1 MSPLAEEAFK
11 DWLEDEG
18 ITAAIHTGIT
28 SDRIPNSGQHIQC
41 YAQSADRV
49 VGPLYKVEMA
59 IVVATS
65 PSSFDDETGDEAEAL
80 ASHKTLVGTIQALVE
95 GYDATDLDTI
105 YGTVTGDAFSGAFLR
120 DIQNGVED
128 ARWVTT
134 INFMFGARRGGA
146 S

>member
-11 DWLEDEG
+11 TWLEDEG
-18 ITAAIHTGIT
+18 VTVAIHTGIT

-59 IVVATS
+59 IVIATS
-65 PSSFDDETGDEAEAL
+65 PSSFDDVTGDEEDAL
-80 ASHKTLVGTIQALVE
+80 ASHKALVGTVQDLVE
-95 GYDATDLDTI
+95 GYDATDLDVT
-105 YGTVTGDAFSGAFLR
+105 YGTVTGDVFSGAFLR
-120 DIQNGVED
+120 DIQNGVDD

-134 INFMFGARRGGA
+134 INFMFGARR

>member
-1 MSPLAEEAFK
+1 MSPLSEEAFK
-11 DWLEDEG
+11 DWLEAEG
-18 ITAAIHTGIT
+18 VTAAIHTGLT

-49 VGPLYKVEMA
+49 VGPLYKVEMSI
-59 IVVATS
+59 IVQTS
-65 PSSFDDETGDEAEAL
+65 PSDFDDEDGDPADAL
-80 ASHKTLVGTIQALVE
+80 ASHKALATTIQELVE

-105 YGTVTGDAFSGAFLR
+105 YGEVTGDAFSGAFLR

-128 ARWVTT
+128 ARWITT